1 VVFANDGLTPPPSN
15 EHTTV
20 VIVTVVASILAWVA
34 VMAVHVKNLFFT
46 KKAKGEQFVTQSVLQ
61 ETMGHVNG
69 KFDSARRDM
78 LERLQTFK
86 EKQDS
91 QEHKLERTVTREELL
106 NSREALMTPLI
117 QSVREHGET
126 LHQMRD
132 QMNKMGLDMER
143 GISGLRRILAVLQER
158 VKQLSSHG
166 KDSDTLD
173 PDKS

>member
-1 VVFANDGLTPPPSN
+1 VPIADNGSSSN
-15 EHTTV
+15 EHITV
-20 VIVTVVASILAWVA
+20 VLVTVLAAIIAWIGAVA
-34 VMAVHVKNLFFT
+34 VHIKNLFFS
-46 KKAKGEQFVTQSVLQ
+46 KKAKGELPVSFSVLQ
-61 ETMGHVNG
+61 EAMTGVNG

-78 LERLQTFK
+78 LERMQVLK

-91 QEHKLERTVTREELL
+91 HEHKIERSVTREELL
-106 NSREALMTPLI
+106 TSREALMAPLI